1 MKKSTKYFLAT
12 IATLLIT
19 IILFLLGVIYSNLWL
34 LGGSTVM
41 GYVCGGV
48 TELFDLSC
56 KHIVTL
62 NSKEDK
68 DLVEQFIHEMQYC
81 ARPVFLTPS
90 HSEDVK
96 EMLDRI
102 ATEFETK
109 PTTIL
114 DIIFPSD
121 EFRDAVNKTL
131 PPHFKDACD
140 EAAAELGLKG
150 SKVPIEIRPTE
161 VHCIAHGNGTATKG
175 VHNIQVADL

>member
-68 DLVEQFIHEMQYC
+68 DLVEQFLHEMQYC

-90 HSEDVK
+90 HTEDVK

-109 PTTIL
+109 PTMIL
-114 DIIFPSD
+114 DLTFPSD
-121 EFRDAVNKTL
+121 DLRDAVNKKII
-131 PPHFKDACD
+131 PHCIKAWE
-140 EAAAELGLKG
+140 EAAAELGLQV
-150 SKVPIEIRPTE
+150 SPEIRPTE
-161 VHCIAHGNGTATKG
+161 VHCIAHGNGTTTKG

>member
-1 MKKSTKYFLAT
+1 MKKSTKY
-12 IATLLIT
+12 
-19 IILFLLGVIYSNLWL
+19 LLGAIACVLISVVLFWLGIIYSNIWF
-34 LGGSTVM
+34 LGGSMVM
-41 GYVCGGV
+41 GYAGGC
-48 TELFDLSC
+48 TFSLFDRYR
-56 KHIVTL
+56 KPIVEL
-62 NSKEDK
+62 NSEADK
-68 DLVEQFIHEMQYC
+68 ALVEQFIHEMQYC

-102 ATEFETK
+102 VTEFETK

-114 DIIFPSD
+114 DVTFPSD

-131 PPHFKDACD
+131 PSHFKDACD

-161 VHCIAHGNGTATKG
+161 VHCIAHGNGTATNG